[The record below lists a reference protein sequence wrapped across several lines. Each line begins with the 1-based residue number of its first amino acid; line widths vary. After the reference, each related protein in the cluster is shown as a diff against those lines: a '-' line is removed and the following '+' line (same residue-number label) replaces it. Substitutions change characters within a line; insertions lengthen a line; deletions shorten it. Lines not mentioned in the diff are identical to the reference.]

1 MATHIRTAALAL
13 GLGVLGVQTASAAV
27 VTVTDCTQPP
37 VTTQVDSTRIE
48 IGSDDLV
55 LHCALVPLPGTD
67 HIRIEA
73 HDVLIEAPGS
83 VSAGGNFKTEI
94 DATGSITL
102 RQTNVE
108 STNNNATLNLY
119 AVGDIV
125 IEQSTV
131 TNGNPSSGGDAL
143 RIECTGTAPKC
154 TLTVTDSTLKSRK
167 MYIRTVGDQNYV
179 QAKIITNSPTDLV
192 RMESTMGSILLGGA
206 SQGPGGDCCGFG
218 GGGGTSIVSGNEG
231 NLIMA
236 AFGRI
241 DLSGANILIAENICG
256 AAGLT
261 SAQVPDYDT
270 CGTPCAG
277 GSASAVPADID
288 VTDASV
294 RNDFAKK
301 GNIKFCADETRED
314 VTIQGA
320 ILIDDDTSATNDLS
334 TLNGCD
340 TLPRSGC
347 PNVVGTANTDS

>member
-1 MATHIRTAALAL
+1 MAIPLRTAALAL
-13 GLGVLGVQTASAAV
+13 GLGILTLQTASAAV
-27 VTVTDCTQPP
+27 VTVTDCTAPP
-37 VTTQVDSTRIE
+37 VEVLVGKTQIS

-67 HIRIEA
+67 HILIEA

-83 VSAGGNFKTEI
+83 VSAPGNAKTEI
-94 DATGSITL
+94 DATGTITL

-108 STNNNATLNLY
+108 STNNNASLNLY
-119 AVGDIV
+119 AAGNVLIQD
-125 IEQSTV
+125 STV
-131 TNGNPSSGGDAL
+131 TNGNPTSGGDAL
-143 RIECTGTAPKC
+143 RIACTQTSPKC

-167 MYIRTVGDQNYV
+167 MYLRTVGDQVYV
-179 QAKIITNSPTDLV
+179 KAKIITNSPTDLV
-192 RMESTMGSILLGGA
+192 RMETTMGSILLGGA
-206 SQGPGGDCCGFG
+206 VQDGGGDCCGFG

-231 NLIMA
+231 NLFMA

-241 DLSGANILIAENICG
+241 DLSGANILVAENICG
-256 AAGLT
+256 VSGLT
-261 SAQVPDYDT
+261 SAQVPDYDV

-288 VTDASV
+288 ITDGSV

-301 GNIKFCADETRED
+301 GNIRFCADETRAD
-314 VTIQGA
+314 VVIEGA
-320 ILIDDDTSATNDLS
+320 VLIDDDTSAVNDLS

-347 PNVVGTANTDS
+347 PNVAGTADTDS